1 MLVDRPST
9 RAHAFRRHDQGAEK
23 MKLIRPRFVIFA
35 ALFSALCPLVAAA
48 QPSHPLLQRPTFNG
62 NLIVFSYA
70 GDLWTVDRNGGH
82 AARLTTGTGIETDP
96 VFSPDGSMIAFTGE
110 YDGNTDVFVVP
121 ASGGVPKRLTY
132 HPGPD
137 AAVGWTPDGKYVT
150 FRSTR
155 ESDSPRYTKLF
166 KVSLNGGLATALPL
180 PMAFSGKFSAD
191 GKYFAY
197 SPVGGGSP
205 FNYLSYVAWRNYRGG
220 LASSV
225 WVADM
230 ATLDVVKVPRE
241 GPNDFNAIWVDKE
254 VYFLSDRNGPI
265 SLFRFDPAT
274 KSVTEVVKN
283 DGADIRSAS
292 AGPGGIVYDRFGE
305 LFLYDTASGQTHQI
319 NVDVNADLPDVRARI
334 SPADHDIQSFAIS
347 PTGVR
352 AVFEAHGDILTVPAK
367 ESATRDITSTP
378 GVMER
383 EPAWS
388 PDGQSIA
395 YFSDESG
402 QYALHISN
410 QTGAGEVKKFPL
422 ANDATYYF
430 NPVWSPDSKLIAFHD
445 NKLEIWLLD
454 TVTRK
459 AAVIDKAVAEDTDYD
474 AAWSP
479 DSKWI
484 AYTQTVSNRFH
495 ALFLHSIAS
504 GKSTQIT
511 DGMSDVRF
519 PAFDRGGKYLYFTE
533 STNYGTSTSGLDMS
547 SDEFDVTRSVYG
559 LALAADTASPVAPQN
574 EDEKT
579 PEAGKKIRIKTR
591 TRRIKTKT
599 KTRRIKIK
607 TKTKIKIE
615 IKIRKIRKMPVTTPI
630 KTNPAMRRKTMPG
643 KPMTAASQTKRKN
656 PRSRSR

>member
-1 MLVDRPST
+1 
-9 RAHAFRRHDQGAEK
+9 

-265 SLFRFDPAT
+265 
-274 KSVTEVVKN
+274 
-283 DGADIRSAS
+283 G
-292 AGPGGIVYDRFGE
+292 
-305 LFLYDTASGQTHQI
+305 
-319 NVDVNADLPDVRARI
+319 
-334 SPADHDIQSFAIS
+334 
-347 PTGVR
+347 
-352 AVFEAHGDILTVPAK
+352 
-367 ESATRDITSTP
+367 
-378 GVMER
+378 
-383 EPAWS
+383 
-388 PDGQSIA
+388 
-395 YFSDESG
+395 
-402 QYALHISN
+402 
-410 QTGAGEVKKFPL
+410 
-422 ANDATYYF
+422 
-430 NPVWSPDSKLIAFHD
+430 
-445 NKLEIWLLD
+445 
-454 TVTRK
+454 
-459 AAVIDKAVAEDTDYD
+459 
-474 AAWSP
+474 
-479 DSKWI
+479 
-484 AYTQTVSNRFH
+484 
-495 ALFLHSIAS
+495 
-504 GKSTQIT
+504 
-511 DGMSDVRF
+511 
-519 PAFDRGGKYLYFTE
+519 
-533 STNYGTSTSGLDMS
+533 
-547 SDEFDVTRSVYG
+547 
-559 LALAADTASPVAPQN
+559 
-574 EDEKT
+574 
-579 PEAGKKIRIKTR
+579 
-591 TRRIKTKT
+591 
-599 KTRRIKIK
+599 
-607 TKTKIKIE
+607 
-615 IKIRKIRKMPVTTPI
+615 
-630 KTNPAMRRKTMPG
+630 
-643 KPMTAASQTKRKN
+643 
-656 PRSRSR
+656 